1 MRCPD
6 CNKFVSYDEPQ
17 CEVNSVELDETL
29 VRASVTVQLNCQ
41 DCGGTLKDAEIEAE
55 AEIRHECKPE
65 AERDKDWKPEADYKP
80 DDGESQYEVESDGDA
95 EGTNRMETKDR
106 HGKPIKSSRYMK
118 SFYGFTLESEIKCR
132 KCGEVFG
139 VTVEGEEQASAFN
152 ECC

>member
-17 CEVNSVELDETL
+17 CEVGSVELGGET
-29 VRASVTVQLNCQ
+29 VRANVTVQLNCE

-55 AEIRHECKPE
+55 TEIEHECKPE
-65 AERDKDWKPEADYKP
+65 AERDKEWKPDADLEK
-80 DDGESQYEVESDGDA
+80 DDDQYELESDGDA

-132 KCGEVFG
+132 KCGEVFS
-139 VTVEGEEQASAFN
+139 VTLKGEEQASAFN
-152 ECC
+152 ECG